1 MRSGVKT
8 GIIQIPPNNGAYG
21 SGRLD
26 SWKEI
31 AMYLNRSVRC
41 VQRWEREEALPV
53 QRLAHKRH
61 ASVYAY
67 CGELDAWIVHRS
79 RKMIAAQSSRPKRR
93 AVVFIFKDGSAL
105 RQEQAGRTSWTW

>member
-8 GIIQIPPNNGAYG
+8 GIIQIPPNNGHNG

-31 AMYLNRSVRC
+31 AVYLNRSVRC

-53 QRLAHKRH
+53 ERLAHKRH

-67 CGELDAWIVHRS
+67 CGELDAWILRRS
-79 RKMIAAQSSRPKRR
+79 RKMVAPKSDRSQRR
-93 AVVFIFKDGSAL
+93 VIVFVSKDGIAL